1 VSGDTDALRRELI
14 ALAGYTDGVL
24 KETDGVMVEAD
35 GIARKTGV
43 A

>member
-1 VSGDTDALRRELI
+1 LRKELI
-14 ALAGYTDGVL
+14 ALSGCTGGVL
-24 KETDGVMVEAD
+24 KEADGVMVEAD